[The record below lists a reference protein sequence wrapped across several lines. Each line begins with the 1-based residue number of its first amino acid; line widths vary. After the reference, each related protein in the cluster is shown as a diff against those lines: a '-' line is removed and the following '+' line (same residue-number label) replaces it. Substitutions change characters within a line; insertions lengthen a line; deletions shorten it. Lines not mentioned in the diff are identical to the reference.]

1 MNKLV
6 EVYRNSV
13 QAWECDQMGH
23 LNVQFY
29 LDKAASGTAVLAQNL
44 GLGPDFVQAEGAQLQ
59 ARNHH
64 IRFHREQRAGA
75 PICIHAG
82 ILATHQ
88 NGLTVYLEL
97 TNPATAEV
105 AATFVV
111 ETELARPGSPERLH
125 LPHRALDRAEKLI
138 VDLPEQGAPRGLELY
153 APQATPTLG
162 QADSLGMRQTY
173 LGPVLE
179 NMCGANGR
187 LADRSYMAVISDA
200 VPNLLT
206 DIRRT
211 AEPSRRI
218 GGAALE
224 YRLVYHSRPRVG
236 DILCLRSAI
245 KALDKKAYTL
255 GHWLF
260 DYCTGEVVAAA
271 EAVAVMFDLQERKA
285 IELPPAARSALEK
298 MLVPDFSV

>member
-1 MNKLV
+1 MSKLV

-44 GLGPDFVQAEGAQLQ
+44 GLGPHFTRAEGARLQ
-59 ARNHH
+59 AREHH

-75 PICIHAG
+75 PLVIQAG
-82 ILATHQ
+82 VLGTRQ

-111 ETELARPGSPERLH
+111 ETELARPGSAERLH
-125 LPHRALDRAEKLI
+125 LPHRALDRAEELQI
-138 VDLPEQGAPRGLELY
+138 DLPEQGKPRGIELY
-153 APQATPTLG
+153 APGPAPTLDNAKS
-162 QADSLGMRQTY
+162 QGMRQTY
-173 LGPVLE
+173 LGPVLQ
-179 NMCGANGR
+179 NMCCQDGR

-206 DIRRT
+206 DVRG
-211 AEPSRRI
+211 ALAKAKHI

-236 DILCLRSAI
+236 DILCLQSGI
-245 KALDKKAYTL
+245 KALGQKTYTL
-255 GHWLF
+255 GHGLF
-260 DYCTGEVVAAA
+260 DYSTGEAIATA
-271 EAVAVMFDLQERKA
+271 EAVAVMFDLEERRA
-285 IELPPAARSALEK
+285 IELPPQARSALERI
-298 MLVPDFSV
+298 LVPGFSV